1 LKKAI
6 FLTGSMGSGKSTIL
20 KKANVLRT
28 NKYTVIC
35 DDFDVLGC
43 NIIGADS
50 LSHYKKSEVLNSLKF
65 YNGNKLIIAGEY
77 YSKQVDIQRYLDMG
91 FKLYCILLKVPR
103 GDIYKRIIERGNGNW
118 KEITYTKNITSR
130 INFFKNFK
138 GNKII
143 LENTTKEDIKKIYKY
158 IVEL

>member
-1 LKKAI
+1 
-6 FLTGSMGSGKSTIL
+6 MGSGKSTIL

-65 YNGNKLIIAGEY
+65 YLFDRKI
-77 YSKQVDIQRYLDMG
+77 SKP
-91 FKLYCILLKVPR
+91 ILLSS
-103 GDIYKRIIERGNGNW
+103 II
-118 KEITYTKNITSR
+118 
-130 INFFKNFK
+130 
-138 GNKII
+138 KI
-143 LENTTKEDIKKIYKY
+143 LWM
-158 IVEL
+158 